1 MFCASL
7 QICSKPIALNPQL
20 PELFSLAALD
30 TGARAERRNSAARP
44 GPYSSKRVTA
54 ALRLRTPKEQPT
66 RRTRDGEPARQRRL
80 NGKAIEPGADHG
92 AGNRG
97 APRGARA
104 HRQPDMASDARQAR
118 RA

>member
-44 GPYSSKRVTA
+44 R
-54 ALRLRTPKEQPT
+54 ALL
-66 RRTRDGEPARQRRL
+66 
-80 NGKAIEPGADHG
+80 I
-92 AGNRG
+92 
-97 APRGARA
+97 
-104 HRQPDMASDARQAR
+104 
-118 RA
+118 